1 MEAAVREAVDHISD
15 DAVLA
20 QLVELVLEEE
30 IEKRPLFP
38 NLLDEPVFFRRYF
51 RRWVMEAL
59 KEKQSIG
66 DATKN
71 DLNAFFGA
79 K

>member
-1 MEAAVREAVDHISD
+1 MEAAVREAVDHISG

-51 RRWVMEAL
+51 RRWVTEAL